1 MAKEPIDMKKNL
13 QNIWIDMHFLQDIA
27 CSKEENKQFR
37 QLKKNGEAL
46 PDGIREYQD
55 VNGVVTGEFFR
66 IYDAGLTENERLE
79 YTFYGMLQQLRTI
92 KKCCVF
98 FTTLTVISLII
109 GFLLWHC
116 RPRRP
121 FIPSLRWRILPCP
134 VCRRGSGSR
143 PCGIPHRRCNPL
155 PRPEPSSRRPA

>member
-1 MAKEPIDMKKNL
+1 MLKRRKQTVSAI
-13 QNIWIDMHFLQDIA
+13 
-27 CSKEENKQFR
+27 EE
-37 QLKKNGEAL
+37 NGEAL

-109 GFLLWHC
+109 GFLFWVGV
-116 RPRRP
+116 
-121 FIPSLRWRILPCP
+121 F
-134 VCRRGSGSR
+134 
-143 PCGIPHRRCNPL
+143 
-155 PRPEPSSRRPA
+155 AY

>member
-13 QNIWIDMHFLQDIA
+13 QNIWLDMHFLQDIA

-37 QLKKNGEAL
+37 QLKRNGEAL

-66 IYDAGLTENERLE
+66 FYDAGLTENERLE

-92 KKCCVF
+92 KEMLCVF
-98 FTTLTVISLII
+98 HHTDGYFIDYWFFVLGGRFCLLIPARTENN
-109 GFLLWHC
+109 GATKSNAPLF
-116 RPRRP
+116 
-121 FIPSLRWRILPCP
+121 FIC
-134 VCRRGSGSR
+134 
-143 PCGIPHRRCNPL
+143 
-155 PRPEPSSRRPA
+155 E

>member
-13 QNIWIDMHFLQDIA
+13 QNIWLDMHFLQDIA

-46 PDGIREYQD
+46 PDDIREYQD
-55 VNGVVTGEFFR
+55 VNEVVTGEFFR

-109 GFLLWHC
+109 GFLFWVGV
-116 RPRRP
+116 
-121 FIPSLRWRILPCP
+121 F
-134 VCRRGSGSR
+134 
-143 PCGIPHRRCNPL
+143 
-155 PRPEPSSRRPA
+155 AY

>member
-13 QNIWIDMHFLQDIA
+13 QNIWLDMHFLQDIA

-98 FTTLTVISLII
+98 LGGRFCLLIPVRTENN
-109 GFLLWHC
+109 GATKSNAPVF
-116 RPRRP
+116 
-121 FIPSLRWRILPCP
+121 FIC
-134 VCRRGSGSR
+134 
-143 PCGIPHRRCNPL
+143 
-155 PRPEPSSRRPA
+155 E

>member
-13 QNIWIDMHFLQDIA
+13 QNIWLDMHFLQDIA

-46 PDGIREYQD
+46 PNGIREYQD

-109 GFLLWHC
+109 GFCFGWAFLLIDSC
-116 RPRRP
+116 KNRRQ
-121 FIPSLRWRILPCP
+121 
-134 VCRRGSGSR
+134 RRNKVKCTGVFYM
-143 PCGIPHRRCNPL
+143 
-155 PRPEPSSRRPA
+155 

>member
-13 QNIWIDMHFLQDIA
+13 QNIWLDMHFLQDIA

-66 IYDAGLTENERLE
+66 IYDGQMQTSPRQGVSLCNSCEHFSEFMMPDLLKTRGWSILSMVCCNSCER
-79 YTFYGMLQQLRTI
+79 
-92 KKCCVF
+92 
-98 FTTLTVISLII
+98 
-109 GFLLWHC
+109 
-116 RPRRP
+116 
-121 FIPSLRWRILPCP
+121 
-134 VCRRGSGSR
+134 
-143 PCGIPHRRCNPL
+143 
-155 PRPEPSSRRPA
+155 

>member
-1 MAKEPIDMKKNL
+1 
-13 QNIWIDMHFLQDIA
+13 MHFLQDIA

-79 YTFYGMLQQLRTI
+79 YTFYGMLQQLRAI

-109 GFLLWHC
+109 GFLFWVGV
-116 RPRRP
+116 
-121 FIPSLRWRILPCP
+121 F
-134 VCRRGSGSR
+134 
-143 PCGIPHRRCNPL
+143 
-155 PRPEPSSRRPA
+155 AY